1 MIALIVTGILAGVAA
16 GFFGIGGGLIIVPAL
31 VFFNHFSQHKAVG
44 TSLAALLLPVG
55 FMAVY
60 EYHKKGNVDWKVAF
74 IIGGLIVLGSW
85 ASAYFSNE
93 KLKGPQLQMAFG
105 IFAVVMGGYTIWAAA
120 GKMNV
125 K

>member
-1 MIALIVTGILAGVAA
+1 MIALILTGIVAGIAA

-31 VFFNHFSQHKAVG
+31 VYFNGFSQHKATG

-85 ASAYFSNE
+85 ASAFFANT
-93 KLKGPQLQMAFG
+93 KLKGPQLQLAFG
-105 IFAVVMGGYTIWAAA
+105 IFAVVMGGYTIWSAMS
-120 GKMNV
+120 KM

>member
-1 MIALIVTGILAGVAA
+1 MIALLLTGLAAGIAA

-31 VFFNHFSQHKAVG
+31 VYFNGMSQHKATG

-60 EYHKKGNVDWKVAF
+60 EYNKKGNVDWKVAMVL
-74 IIGGLIVLGSW
+74 GSLIVLGSW
-85 ASAYFSNE
+85 ASAYVSNA
-93 KLKGPQLQMAFG
+93 KIKAPQLQLAFG
-105 IFAVVMGGYTIWAAA
+105 VFAVVMGAYTIWSAWS
-120 GKMNV
+120 KL